1 MSCDSSFSE
10 KGSIVAPGDLRTSL
24 ESLSGESMK
33 KTGGC
38 ILTPSKEEKKQ
49 L

>member
-10 KGSIVAPGDLRTSL
+10 KGSFLAPGDLRTSL
-24 ESLSGESMK
+24 ESLSGEGMK
-33 KTGGC
+33 KSSV
-38 ILTPSKEEKKQ
+38 LTPNKEEKKQ